1 MMNLEFP
8 YAIGFTYFEEYDE
21 WRMPTIEGDLIL
33 WEKPG
38 RRGFWVLSYHDSE
51 DYLHQITNG
60 YSNDIINGIK
70 AFQRDIKILELI
82 GE

>member
-21 WRMPTIEGDLIL
+21 WRMPTIEGNLIL

-38 RRGFWVLSYHDSE
+38 RQDFGF
-51 DYLHQITNG
+51 
-60 YSNDIINGIK
+60 IIS
-70 AFQRDIKILELI
+70 RL
-82 GE
+82 

>member
-8 YAIGFTYFEEYDE
+8 YVIGFTYFEEYDE

-38 RRGFWVLSYHDSE
+38 RRGFWVLSYHDSA
-51 DYLHQITNG
+51 
-60 YSNDIINGIK
+60 IK
-70 AFQRDIKILELI
+70 YYN
-82 GE
+82 